1 MLLESFEAQYAAR
14 AKINLSLHIEGS
26 RPDGY
31 HELSSLMTTIGL
43 SDRLRFC
50 LFLRGA
56 QDEKR
61 AWQMNSDSTEIPL
74 EGDNLCFKAAELF
87 FEAVGIE
94 QEMLHLEIHL
104 DKIIPVA
111 AGLGGGSADAAATL
125 RFLWSAWH
133 AGLASSFG
141 LDKKRIDKETL
152 LQIALRCGADVPFCI
167 EGGTRFCQGVGEIM
181 SPPLIAPSWPILIAK
196 PVAQVRTVWAFTQLD
211 QMREEKALS
220 APGEPAASFDTWRD
234 AFESG
239 DPAALIPLIS
249 NDFEDV
255 LSSQIPQIAELLD
268 AMRQRDAFTVSM
280 TGTGP
285 TCFSLFLS
293 EKERDRAFQSLSAA
307 MPEVRWF
314 KTALSSFLDSLEG

>member
-1 MLLESFEAQYAAR
+1 
-14 AKINLSLHIEGS
+14 
-26 RPDGY
+26 
-31 HELSSLMTTIGL
+31 MTTIGL

-74 EGDNLCFKAAELF
+74 EGDNLCFRAAELF

-152 LQIALRCGADVPFCI
+152 LQIALRSGADVPFCI

-211 QMREEKALS
+211 QMREDKAYS
-220 APGEPAASFDTWRD
+220 APGEPAASFNIWRD
-234 AFESG
+234 ALRSG

-268 AMRQRDAFTVSM
+268 AMRQRNAFTVSM

-314 KTALSSFLDSLEG
+314 KTALSSFLDPLEG

>member
-1 MLLESFEAQYAAR
+1 
-14 AKINLSLHIEGS
+14 
-26 RPDGY
+26 
-31 HELSSLMTTIGL
+31 
-43 SDRLRFC
+43 
-50 LFLRGA
+50 
-56 QDEKR
+56 
-61 AWQMNSDSTEIPL
+61 MNSDSTEIPL
-74 EGDNLCFKAAELF
+74 EGDNLCYRAAELF

-152 LQIALRCGADVPFCI
+152 LQIALRSGADVPFCI

-268 AMRQRDAFTVSM
+268 AMRQRNAFTVSM